1 MPLPT
6 LISWTRRDENEMY
19 TKIKLVCVYACIYLQ
34 QYVTAR
40 CMFTQYMF
48 TCGDQKIPSGHIPE
62 VCFIFFQL
70 GSLVGL
76 ELAMKSRLDGSQD
89 PGISYLSHPSTVL
102 GWQGLIT
109 TLAFCLLVFLRQVRL
124 HLLIIFIQKFHTCT
138 QFILII
144 SNIHSSPTPHGIF
157 QREYPYQLCVLFCI
171 LPSDFDYLCSYRNR
185 LFCNMNFGIEPRS
198 SCS

>member
-1 MPLPT
+1 MHAYICNSMYCT
-6 LISWTRRDENEMY
+6 LYVYTVHVYMWRSEN
-19 TKIKLVCVYACIYLQ
+19 TLRSHTWGVLL
-34 QYVTAR
+34 
-40 CMFTQYMF
+40 F
-48 TCGDQKIPSGHIPE
+48 
-62 VCFIFFQL
+62 FFQL

-102 GWQGLIT
+102 GWQRLTT

-144 SNIHSSPTPHGIF
+144 SNIHSSPTPHGTF
-157 QREYPYQLCVLFCI
+157 QREYPHQLCVLFCL